1 MKIKLNKKEIEVV
14 DIEMD
19 GVNVDDWGDFS
30 DAFIAE
36 ASEQLAD
43 GSFHDLTE
51 DECAQLTEEN
61 PCQVNELAMEWAFG
75 VQGIA

>member
-1 MKIKLNKKEIEVV
+1 MKLKLNKKEIEVV

-19 GVNVDDWGDFS
+19 GVDVGDWGDFS

-43 GSFHDLTE
+43 GSFRDLTE
-51 DECAQLTEEN
+51 DECFQLAEEN
-61 PCQVNELAMEWAFG
+61 PYKVNELAMEWALP
-75 VQGIA
+75 